1 MVNSLLER
9 KARYLAAKQKKQKIV
24 RGVLVACGLCL
35 LLGGGWML
43 RQWFSPVH
51 ISGLMPALT
60 EQEMIE
66 KSHLIVKGTFEDKSK
81 AFQVRSAD
89 QTEESNFTD
98 YYLTVEEVY
107 RGDAVAGDII
117 AVRIQ
122 GGFVG
127 TVNVVSDMDPEIN
140 VGDTVFVHLYQPG
153 IGGGFE
159 TNEDY
164 YYVLSGIDGL
174 FHYEDETTLVNPKTK
189 GTKNIPEL
197 KAEIQRI
204 NQTTPVN
211 KNWVYEE
218 SLENAKKNLETGFI
232 TEKEYNEMLKEQ
244 QTYGTVTKK
253 ALIK

>member
-1 MVNSLLER
+1 MNNKEKRSAIITVICCFVALSLVIGYFVIDNVFET
-9 KARYLAAKQKKQKIV
+9 V
-24 RGVLVACGLCL
+24 EV
-35 LLGGGWML
+35 
-43 RQWFSPVH
+43 
-51 ISGLMPALT
+51 SGLLPART

-140 VGDTVFVHLYQPG
+140 VGDTVFVYLYQPG

-159 TNEDY
+159 TKEDY
-164 YYVLSGIDGL
+164 YYVLNGIDGL
-174 FHYEDETTLVNPKTK
+174 FHYDGATTLVNPKTK
-189 GTKNIPEL
+189 QTKNISEI
-197 KAEIQRI
+197 KVDIQRV

-218 SLENAKKNLETGFI
+218 FLENAKKNLENGFI
-232 TEKEYNEMLKEQ
+232 TEKEFNETMNEQ
-244 QTYGTVTKK
+244 QTYGTVKK
-253 ALIK
+253 TALLK